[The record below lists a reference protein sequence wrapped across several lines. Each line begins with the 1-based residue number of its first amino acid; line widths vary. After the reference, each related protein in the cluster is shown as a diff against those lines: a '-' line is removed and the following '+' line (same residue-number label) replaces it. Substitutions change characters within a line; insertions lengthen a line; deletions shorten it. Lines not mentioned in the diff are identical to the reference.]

1 MALGI
6 LIAMLSD
13 CDVGTQ
19 ADWSVLGTTSFSPD
33 RWASAGPETRGA
45 MVHEFLA
52 GHDVVGMTREEVV
65 ALLGEP
71 TTYYDRDENLG
82 WLVGPATVSSPYG
95 RGYLLGMRVKKGRV
109 TSVTAIPQLPRQ

>member
-6 LIAMLSD
+6 LISMLSD
-13 CDVGTQ
+13 CGAGTG
-19 ADWSVLGTTSFSPD
+19 ADWSVLGTEPFSPD
-33 RWASAGPETRGA
+33 RWEAAGTETRGT

-52 GHDVVGMTREEVV
+52 DHDVVGMTREDVV

-71 TTYYDRDENLG
+71 TAYYDRDENLG

-95 RGYLLGMRVKKGRV
+95 RGYLLAMRVKKGRV
-109 TSVTAIPQLPRQ
+109 TSVTAIPQLPRR